1 MTTKAKST
9 RATKSRAVKDV
20 AEAIEETVKVAAKPP
35 KQAPKAAPKAAPKEV
50 AVTPVPKLTIKIG
63 DEAFDLIEGADA
75 KDIAAKAKAVSK
87 AADAIQ
93 RKDNDLLASY
103 FAIGEFASAV
113 APMFASPKVYGQ
125 YLAKAAPASAS
136 LDPALRSNCKWLW
149 EAVNDANH
157 DAFADLLVHLGLNP
171 KANDRTAEIAKF
183 KSGNP
188 TVIRREYTAAKKK
201 SETLAT
207 AKERGL
213 DLSNEE
219 EAMKSVAKADKD
231 KADKAMKTAIT
242 KAINNLA
249 KYVGAQESKEDAIA
263 EVTDVLKTMFTEHKG
278 LEKQVA
284 FLSGLK

>member
-50 AVTPVPKLTIKIG
+50 AVAPAPKLTIKIG

-75 KDIAAKAKAVSK
+75 KDIASKAKAVAK

-103 FAIGEFASAV
+103 FAIGEFAASV

-149 EAVNDANH
+149 EAVNDEEH
-157 DAFADLLVHLGLNP
+157 KDFSDLLLHLGLNV

-231 KADKAMKTAIT
+231 KADKALKTAIT

-249 KYVGAQESKEDAIA
+249 KYVG
-263 EVTDVLKTMFTEHKG
+263 
-278 LEKQVA
+278 
-284 FLSGLK
+284 